1 MTPLPAAI
9 KSDDDLNRVAAH
21 RIGILRAVSAIEREP
36 EVAAA
41 MAVMARAA
49 VRRRELETE
58 FVDSRVTYDRLI
70 EAFARRKLQP
80 GSKTYAAAL
89 CEVRFVSCPST
100 TIDVVDVKLAMPFLI
115 ANCPEC
121 VVSKPTIVKAG
132 FTSLFK
138 SMVEKFN
145 KRDLAKVG
153 LSVTP
158 PHDNC
163 HIELRVEG

>member
-21 RIGILRAVSAIEREP
+21 RIGILRAVSAIDQEP

-41 MAVMARAA
+41 AATVARAA
-49 VRRRELETE
+49 VRKKELAAELVKSAE
-58 FVDSRVTYDRLI
+58 TYDRLI

-89 CEVRFVSCPST
+89 CAVRFVSCPST

-132 FTSLFK
+132 FTSLFREF
-138 SMVEKFN
+138 VCRLG
-145 KRDLAKVG
+145 KRDLTRVG

-158 PHDNC
+158 PHENC